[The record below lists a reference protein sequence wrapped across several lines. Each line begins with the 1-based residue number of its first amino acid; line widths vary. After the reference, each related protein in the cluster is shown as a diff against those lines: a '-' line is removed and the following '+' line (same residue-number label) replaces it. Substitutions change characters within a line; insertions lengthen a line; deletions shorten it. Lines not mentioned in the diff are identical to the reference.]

1 MNKIER
7 KILGTNLLKDCQD
20 GGEMDLEIP
29 EEHSRLSERQKQEK
43 EYFKIMKRIRGPKHH
58 KPDWKIRMLKNY
70 VLILE

>member
-7 KILGTNLLKDCQD
+7 KILGTNLLKDYQD

-43 EYFKIMKRIRGPKHH
+43 EYFKMMKRMRGPKHH
-58 KPDWKIRMLKNY
+58 KPDGKIRMLRNY
-70 VLILE
+70 VFIRE